1 MVQVIRI
8 YIKSIENGSKSE
20 IENDLDVKMAL
31 SDLKGT
37 NWSEIQIQ
45 TSFVRKC
52 KKLLR
57 NSKSSKKNH

>member
-1 MVQVIRI
+1 MVLVIWI
-8 YIKSIENGSKSE
+8 YIKSIENGSKAE

-45 TSFVRKC
+45 TLFVRKC
-52 KKLLR
+52 
-57 NSKSSKKNH
+57 

>member
-1 MVQVIRI
+1 MVLVIWI
-8 YIKSIENGSKSE
+8 NIKSIENGSKAE

-45 TSFVRKC
+45 TLFVRKC